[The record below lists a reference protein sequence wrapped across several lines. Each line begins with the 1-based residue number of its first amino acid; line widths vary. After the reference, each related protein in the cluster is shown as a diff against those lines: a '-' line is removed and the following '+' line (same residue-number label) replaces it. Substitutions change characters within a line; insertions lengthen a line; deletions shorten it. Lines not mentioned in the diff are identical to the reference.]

1 MNQQVVRDMDIAVI
15 GMAGRF
21 PHAANIEEY
30 WKNISEGKD
39 CIDRTGVK
47 KENFVDAY
55 GQLDDMYLFDAEFF
69 GVNHS
74 DAVCMDPQFRIVM
87 ECVYHGLEDA
97 GYAQDIGDREIG
109 LFLGAD
115 ENYYVWNH
123 YYSKKYSGQTFDRV
137 SMFLQNT
144 LASSISYKLDLQGPS
159 MVMRAACATSLA
171 TVHYGIQ
178 SLLNYE
184 CNLAVAG
191 GVNIR
196 EYDEGYQIVDGVSSS
211 SGALRAYDEN
221 GDGYVPGNGMGVLV
235 MKRAED
241 AIRDGDHIYA
251 LLKSSALV
259 NDGSRKAGYHAS
271 SVQGE
276 AEAMVKALEL
286 SGVSPEDIQ
295 YIEGHGTAT
304 PLGDRVEI
312 QAIDRAY
319 GSFTGNYQVEIGS
332 VKSNIGH
339 LNVAAGIAGLIKTIL
354 CVEKGMIPPT
364 INFAK
369 ENPELLKYQG
379 KISVSTS
386 LHPWKKN
393 GVRRAAVS
401 SFGFGGSDA
410 HVIVEQ
416 APEEHKTAPQAMDH
430 FLVPVSGITEAAL
443 ERNIELL
450 KAFIAEHHDM
460 TSEIAYTYQVGKRH
474 CRCRSYLIL
483 DAHGEI
489 VTESVNDMFLRLK
502 SLGERY
508 VGGEDID
515 WNAEWE
521 QKPSRIP
528 TPGYAF
534 ERTEYKHPETEFVSA
549 QRTSVKKRVLIQDGL
564 SDSRYALSS
573 YIAKRPEVKLYLAE
587 REDRNR
593 SFVIGDPSEVWQKT
607 SQNAE
612 RLCEASQIHLIG
624 ADSSAK
630 QDMEQLCR
638 LGAAY
643 FLSVCRFSGSH
654 LTMHQWMADNE
665 FLTENVHFLRFII
678 GLIGDASILITK
690 DDRLTLLNAE
700 KMKEMGGAF
709 GAAVIT
715 FCKDHPEF
723 ADIAELLAESVH
735 HYMEFAQGKRNG
747 NDILRQGGS
756 INSLQNVGQTAT
768 TETVYCKLLAQIL
781 KQGKQ
786 SGSEL
791 SVMEIGGGTGQLTG
805 EIVKQLGSEQLRY
818 LFTDVG
824 KGFVQNQRLSAKQNQ
839 WDFMEFS
846 VVDATEDLTMQ
857 GIAKDSLDIMVEDN
871 MLHLLKDLPAGLK
884 NIRQVLKPGGYL
896 AAVQVILTY
905 DVQECVFGIL
915 PGWWNYKDSVPARER
930 PYLSIEEWKRCFR
943 EAGFELVLSFPET
956 DAPELTN
963 TAIFLLRKPENAE
976 GTLDVVREERLAS
989 LQKNA
994 GSAQVM
1000 FYRNEDELAQICN
1013 SLSDAEQLLCEDTC
1027 KISAVDT
1034 VQKKSAE
1041 TTLLDEL
1048 KTIAT
1053 EILNIDDI
1061 AVDEDIMDYEFDSLS
1076 VLILNANIK
1085 EKYHTDIGIA
1095 SLYELGSL
1103 RNISEYLENRMSQE
1117 SEGGMDHGDQSAA
1130 EEEKYSPE
1138 DLLDELFE

>member
-354 CVEKGMIPPT
+354 CVE
-364 INFAK
+364 
-369 ENPELLKYQG
+369 
-379 KISVSTS
+379 
-386 LHPWKKN
+386 
-393 GVRRAAVS
+393 
-401 SFGFGGSDA
+401 
-410 HVIVEQ
+410 
-416 APEEHKTAPQAMDH
+416 
-430 FLVPVSGITEAAL
+430 
-443 ERNIELL
+443 
-450 KAFIAEHHDM
+450 
-460 TSEIAYTYQVGKRH
+460 
-474 CRCRSYLIL
+474 
-483 DAHGEI
+483 
-489 VTESVNDMFLRLK
+489 
-502 SLGERY
+502 
-508 VGGEDID
+508 
-515 WNAEWE
+515 
-521 QKPSRIP
+521 
-528 TPGYAF
+528 
-534 ERTEYKHPETEFVSA
+534 
-549 QRTSVKKRVLIQDGL
+549 RV
-564 SDSRYALSS
+564 
-573 YIAKRPEVKLYLAE
+573 
-587 REDRNR
+587 
-593 SFVIGDPSEVWQKT
+593 
-607 SQNAE
+607 
-612 RLCEASQIHLIG
+612 
-624 ADSSAK
+624 
-630 QDMEQLCR
+630 
-638 LGAAY
+638 
-643 FLSVCRFSGSH
+643 
-654 LTMHQWMADNE
+654 
-665 FLTENVHFLRFII
+665 
-678 GLIGDASILITK
+678 
-690 DDRLTLLNAE
+690 
-700 KMKEMGGAF
+700 
-709 GAAVIT
+709 
-715 FCKDHPEF
+715 
-723 ADIAELLAESVH
+723 
-735 HYMEFAQGKRNG
+735 
-747 NDILRQGGS
+747 
-756 INSLQNVGQTAT
+756 
-768 TETVYCKLLAQIL
+768 
-781 KQGKQ
+781 
-786 SGSEL
+786 
-791 SVMEIGGGTGQLTG
+791 
-805 EIVKQLGSEQLRY
+805 
-818 LFTDVG
+818 
-824 KGFVQNQRLSAKQNQ
+824 
-839 WDFMEFS
+839 
-846 VVDATEDLTMQ
+846 
-857 GIAKDSLDIMVEDN
+857 
-871 MLHLLKDLPAGLK
+871 
-884 NIRQVLKPGGYL
+884 
-896 AAVQVILTY
+896 
-905 DVQECVFGIL
+905 
-915 PGWWNYKDSVPARER
+915 
-930 PYLSIEEWKRCFR
+930 
-943 EAGFELVLSFPET
+943 
-956 DAPELTN
+956 
-963 TAIFLLRKPENAE
+963 
-976 GTLDVVREERLAS
+976 
-989 LQKNA
+989 
-994 GSAQVM
+994 
-1000 FYRNEDELAQICN
+1000 
-1013 SLSDAEQLLCEDTC
+1013 
-1027 KISAVDT
+1027 
-1034 VQKKSAE
+1034 
-1041 TTLLDEL
+1041 
-1048 KTIAT
+1048 
-1053 EILNIDDI
+1053 
-1061 AVDEDIMDYEFDSLS
+1061 
-1076 VLILNANIK
+1076 
-1085 EKYHTDIGIA
+1085 
-1095 SLYELGSL
+1095 
-1103 RNISEYLENRMSQE
+1103 
-1117 SEGGMDHGDQSAA
+1117 
-1130 EEEKYSPE
+1130 
-1138 DLLDELFE
+1138 